1 VKVRIADI
9 KDAGT
14 DLAAQE
20 EIAAYPDLVALQGAG
35 EADFLA
41 PLSITLHVA
50 REFDHIRV
58 KGSVQTEIRLHCSRC
73 LVDFRRS
80 VNSGFTIFYSP
91 AGDLPQDEE
100 VELAEE
106 DLVSV
111 SYVGDEIDFSHEIAE
126 QVIMEIPYKPLCQA
140 ECQGLCGTCGADL
153 NVNPCNCPPAGAG
166 FAFSALKNINVA
178 RKGE

>member
-1 VKVRIADI
+1 MKVRVADI
-9 KDAGT
+9 KSEGT
-14 DLAAQE
+14 DLAAE
-20 EIAAYPDLVALQGAG
+20 EAVAAYPDLLALQGDG
-35 EADFLA
+35 EAEFLV
-41 PLSITLHVA
+41 PLSIALHVV

-58 KGSVQTEIRLHCSRC
+58 KGSVRTSVRLRCARC
-73 LVDFRRS
+73 LADFTRS
-80 VNSGFTIFYSP
+80 IDSGFTIFYSP

-111 SYVGDEIDFSHEIAE
+111 TYVGDEIDFTHEIAE

-140 ECQGLCGTCGADL
+140 DCRGLCATCGNDL
-153 NVNPCNCPPAGAG
+153 NAEPCDCMPSGAG

>member
-1 VKVRIADI
+1 MKVRIADI

-14 DLAAQE
+14 DLAADE
-20 EIAAYPDLVALQGAG
+20 AVAAYPDLLALQGDG
-35 EADFLA
+35 EAEFLA
-41 PLSITLHVA
+41 PLSIQLHVV
-50 REFDHIRV
+50 REYDHIRV
-58 KGSVQTEIRLHCSRC
+58 KGSIRTEVKLHCSRC
-73 LVDFRRS
+73 LVDFTRAID
-80 VNSGFTIFYSP
+80 SGFTIFYSP

-111 SYVGDEIDFSHEIAE
+111 TYVGDEIDFTHEIAE
-126 QVIMEIPYKPLCQA
+126 QVIMEIPYKPLCHA
-140 ECQGLCGTCGADL
+140 ECRGICATCGADL
-153 NVNPCNCPPAGAG
+153 NANPCDCPPAGAG